1 MVLILEILIFLADS
15 SYYGGYKR
23 DLSDD
28 DEPRRKTRNH
38 LEKKYYQI

>member
-28 DEPRRKTRNH
+28 DEPRRKTRKRGMN
-38 LEKKYYQI
+38 